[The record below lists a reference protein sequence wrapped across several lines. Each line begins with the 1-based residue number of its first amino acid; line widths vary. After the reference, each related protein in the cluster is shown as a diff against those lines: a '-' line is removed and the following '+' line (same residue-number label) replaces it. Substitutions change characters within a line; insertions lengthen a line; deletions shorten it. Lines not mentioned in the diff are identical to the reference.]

1 MVATKSLS
9 LQDISS
15 LVEKL
20 SKKDHIEILRIIKTH
35 QPELSISE
43 NSNGCFINMSSID
56 KPVVIKIERYIEY
69 CKKKEDELNSQEDK
83 KMSIMNTLN

>member
-20 SKKDHIEILRIIKTH
+20 SKKDHIEILRIIKIH

-56 KPVVIKIERYIEY
+56 KQVVIKIERYIEY

>member
-69 CKKKEDELNSQEDK
+69 CKKKKTNSPRK
-83 KMSIMNTLN
+83 KIKKCQ